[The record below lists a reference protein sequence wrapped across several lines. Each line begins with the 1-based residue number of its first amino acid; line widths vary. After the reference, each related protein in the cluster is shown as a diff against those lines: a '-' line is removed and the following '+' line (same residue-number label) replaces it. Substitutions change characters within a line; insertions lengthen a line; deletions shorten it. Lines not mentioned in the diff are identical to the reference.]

1 MLRKLAYIYNFVVT
15 FLKGKNGL
23 WPEVIL
29 LGERAVT
36 IYSEHLCFTFFIV
49 EIFLVLV
56 HLI

>member
-29 LGERAVT
+29 LGREQWQFIQS
-36 IYSEHLCFTFFIV
+36 IYVLH
-49 EIFLVLV
+49 FL
-56 HLI
+56 